1 MGSGEIWIKISQFSH
16 KQTNNI
22 SKNAVEIMSA

>member
-1 MGSGEIWIKISQFSH
+1 MVTDEIWNKISQFSH
-16 KQTNNI
+16 KQTNDI